1 MVGDSEENDD
11 CVMAD
16 EMIYIPEVRN
26 EERPKVG
33 MKFDSL
39 DFVYDFYNRYALL
52 AGFSIR
58 RHSSG
63 KEKYSKEILR
73 KEFVCCKQGV
83 FKKEEPRVIKR
94 HRGISR
100 CGCKARVV
108 VVKVSGCKQ
117 YVFSL
122 VVEGHNHTMTPSERV
137 HFMRSHRHISEPA
150 KLLTKQ
156 LGSADIP
163 THKKMSILEVQSGGM
178 EKIGFTKKDI
188 YNFEYYES
196 GLMKN
201 HDVELVTEYFLAEQK
216 NNRSFYFKI
225 EGDSNDRLT
234 RCFWADATSRR
245 AYGFYGDVVGL
256 DTTFNTNRYGLPFA
270 PMLGVNNHGQT
281 IVLACAFLSKETT
294 ESFIWMFEEFKKAM
308 PGGEPKMIITDQDAT
323 MARAIFEVFPTTFH
337 RLCIWHITTKF
348 SDKLP
353 RAAYEEYWKEF
364 KETIWEIDNIDEFE
378 EKWHA
383 IVIKSGLTDHP
394 WLSSVFDLRKSW
406 VPAYVKHVFAAG
418 MSSSQRAEGSH
429 TFFKQYI
436 SRRNSLMDF
445 ITRFQRAL
453 SHQRQNEL
461 LADHID
467 AFEKP
472 QCALLMTMD
481 KQIAEIYTKAMFQ
494 KFEQELMQSL
504 PCFMELKMD
513 DASKAIY
520 KVSERKRGKTRV
532 TEVVYDKYSDQWSC
546 SCKGFEFIGIL
557 CCHALALLKR
567 EQIEYLPNKYI
578 LNRWKKT
585 AKSGFVSDSN
595 GNEIKDCEN
604 SSLLIKRSRMFRL
617 ASDVIEHALMS
628 EEGCELL
635 SNNLNDTRVT
645 LELLNDGV
653 GPSEVG
659 GSSSQTRYLKD
670 PKRVTHKGSSKRVKG
685 AKEKRMERGIRHC
698 RQCGQTSHDIRRCP
712 RMANTTT
719 SPSNNEESTPINLS
733 DPLFDEFDSMHGP
746 TK

>member
-11 CVMAD
+11 CVIAD

-26 EERPKVG
+26 EKRPKVG

-39 DFVYDFYNRYALL
+39 DFVYDLYNRYALL

-63 KEKYSKEILR
+63 REKYSKEILR

-83 FKKEEPRVIKR
+83 FKKEEPRAVKR
-94 HRGISR
+94 HRRISR

-117 YVFSL
+117 YAFSL
-122 VVEGHNHTMTPSERV
+122 VVEGHNHTMTPPERV

-163 THKKMSILEVQSGGM
+163 THKKMSILE
-178 EKIGFTKKDI
+178 
-188 YNFEYYES
+188 
-196 GLMKN
+196 
-201 HDVELVTEYFLAEQK
+201 K

-245 AYGFYGDVVGL
+245 AYGFYGDVVVL

-308 PGGEPKMIITDQDAT
+308 PGGEPKMIITDQDAA

-353 RAAYEEYWKEF
+353 RTAYEEYWKEF

-383 IVIKSGLTDHP
+383 IITKSGLTNHP

-406 VPAYVKHVFAAG
+406 VPAYVKHIFAAG
-418 MSSSQRAEGSH
+418 MSSSQR
-429 TFFKQYI
+429 
-436 SRRNSLMDF
+436 
-445 ITRFQRAL
+445 
-453 SHQRQNEL
+453 
-461 LADHID
+461 
-467 AFEKP
+467 
-472 QCALLMTMD
+472 
-481 KQIAEIYTKAMFQ
+481 EIYIKE
-494 KFEQELMQSL
+494 KFING
-504 PCFMELKMD
+504 FHNTI
-513 DASKAIY
+513 SKGT
-520 KVSERKRGKTRV
+520 V
-532 TEVVYDKYSDQWSC
+532 
-546 SCKGFEFIGIL
+546 
-557 CCHALALLKR
+557 
-567 EQIEYLPNKYI
+567 
-578 LNRWKKT
+578 
-585 AKSGFVSDSN
+585 
-595 GNEIKDCEN
+595 
-604 SSLLIKRSRMFRL
+604 
-617 ASDVIEHALMS
+617 
-628 EEGCELL
+628 
-635 SNNLNDTRVT
+635 
-645 LELLNDGV
+645 
-653 GPSEVG
+653 PST
-659 GSSSQTRYLKD
+659 S
-670 PKRVTHKGSSKRVKG
+670 KRVT
-685 AKEKRMERGIRHC
+685 C
-698 RQCGQTSHDIRRCP
+698 
-712 RMANTTT
+712 
-719 SPSNNEESTPINLS
+719 
-733 DPLFDEFDSMHGP
+733 
-746 TK
+746 